1 MAVAQ
6 DKEDMKDARK
16 NILFLFASTVGVAML
31 FSPTPSWAQR
41 AVIEGAASLGSG
53 ASLGTGSGYTVVM
66 MSPLYLDADVIYYND
81 EFPKLEYVIGVQ
93 AELQGRVSA
102 GVVPQ
107 LRLTQGPKK
116 WMLYGLAGIPL
127 VFAPFVML
135 GVEAGGGL
143 LWRGF
148 KRVGFFGELVV
159 DLFFIGNDLPDE
171 GMLTQLD
178 INLGIRIP
186 F

>member
-1 MAVAQ
+1 M
-6 DKEDMKDARK
+6 RLSLPRSTWL
-16 NILFLFASTVGVAML
+16 ILLFSASTLTAIPMGA
-31 FSPTPSWAQR
+31 SAQR

-53 ASLGTGSGYTVVM
+53 ASLGTGSGHTVVL
-66 MSPLYLDADVIYYND
+66 MSPLYIDADVIYYND
-81 EFPKLEYVIGVQ
+81 EFPTLEYVIGLQ

-107 LRLTQGPKK
+107 MRLTAGPKR
-116 WMLYGLAGIPL
+116 WMVYGLAGIPF

-135 GVEAGGGL
+135 GAEVGGGV

-148 KRVGFFGELVV
+148 KRFGFFAEFVV
-159 DLFFIGNDLPDE
+159 DLFFIGNDLQDD

-178 INLGIRIP
+178 LNIGLRIP